1 MKFEHLIEIND
12 PLNPLTAVL
21 TRSQLWRGLVRRA
34 EQPEDFML
42 GLDSC
47 RIIERR
53 SNELLREL
61 SFGPVI
67 IRDRVRY
74 ESGDVVHYRTEF
86 PPELAGAVLT
96 MRIEEPQPGHL
107 FVRFHYD
114 HPGADL
120 ETVEAEGS
128 EAEAVANVRRSAY
141 TRADIDTIKT
151 IRRYA
156 HEGLLHDA

>member
-1 MKFEHLIEIND
+1 
-12 PLNPLTAVL
+12 
-21 TRSQLWRGLVRRA
+21 
-34 EQPEDFML
+34 
-42 GLDSC
+42 
-47 RIIERR
+47 
-53 SNELLREL
+53 
-61 SFGPVI
+61 
-67 IRDRVRY
+67 
-74 ESGDVVHYRTEF
+74 
-86 PPELAGAVLT
+86 
-96 MRIEEPQPGHL
+96 L

-114 HPGADL
+114 HPGADI